1 MSKKS
6 KPYKLGAR
14 STLIKATQTD
24 IKSNLVKS
32 NNIKLWFDKLFTETK
47 ISDPINVLFVSKA
60 ELANMPN
67 NCNVISVLDN
77 EWESDIYKR
86 FNSHCIVP
94 ISSTA
99 MNMLESDV
107 VKLHMYL
114 GEVVANRIND
124 HTSPLVI
131 HCTEGMI
138 RSYTLASVLAIL
150 WHDVFEIRSDY
161 PNVNPY
167 KVIDDKLYKN
177 IRTKLKVYR
186 NDFDKPP
193 IVSSPQ

>member
-6 KPYKLGAR
+6 KPYKLGAK
-14 STLIKATQTD
+14 STLIKATQSN
-24 IKSNLVKS
+24 IKSNLVKA
-32 NNIKLWFDKLFTETK
+32 NNINRWFDKLFAETK

-60 ELANMPN
+60 ELSNMPN

-77 EWESDIYKR
+77 AWESNIYER

-94 ISSTA
+94 VSGTA
-99 MNMLESDV
+99 MNMLDADV
-107 VKLHMYL
+107 VKLHIYL
-114 GEVVANRIND
+114 GEVVANRLKD
-124 HTSPLVI
+124 YTSPLVI

-150 WHDVFEIRSDY
+150 WHDVFEVRTDY

-167 KVIDDKLYKN
+167 KVINDNLYRN

-186 NDFDKPP
+186 NDFNKST
-193 IVSSPQ
+193 IGSST